1 MGNRIV
7 HPPAERSLLFI
18 GDTHIGDNPSNR
30 WTKMADAILADSFT
44 PAGIVHIGD
53 LTDQSDAPS
62 VALAKTWWA
71 RFPEPKCLTVG
82 DHDQLN
88 GVTSTD
94 WEDAYGT
101 TVFKTVD
108 FGFAAVI
115 TTYYLWTTTIRDAV
129 IAAAAA
135 IAPKPVFLCH
145 HRPLRDTTGAGT
157 APHDNLSASAPSYTY
172 AMGSTEDGYVRAAVD
187 ASPNIVGVFAGHTHA
202 WLDDPGAATLVDM
215 GTRQVPYFNCS
226 SITYVGGTK
235 QFFSDPL
242 VGLVVTLLPDDQT
255 IELRYRD
262 YGAGGL
268 YTFWDSARGRVTT
281 LKATP

>member
-1 MGNRIV
+1 MNKVIFT
-7 HPPAERSLLFI
+7 AATLFVAATVSTATQDSA
-18 GDTHIGDNPSNR
+18 GSKGSGTG
-30 WTKMADAILADSFT
+30 TKL
-44 PAGIVHIGD
+44 
-53 LTDQSDAPS
+53 DAP
-62 VALAKTWWA
+62 
-71 RFPEPKCLTVG
+71 
-82 DHDQLN
+82 
-88 GVTSTD
+88 
-94 WEDAYGT
+94 
-101 TVFKTVD
+101 
-108 FGFAAVI
+108 
-115 TTYYLWTTTIRDAV
+115 
-129 IAAAAA
+129 AA

-172 AMGSTEDGYVRAAVD
+172 AMGSTEDGYV
-187 ASPNIVGVFAGHTHA
+187 HA